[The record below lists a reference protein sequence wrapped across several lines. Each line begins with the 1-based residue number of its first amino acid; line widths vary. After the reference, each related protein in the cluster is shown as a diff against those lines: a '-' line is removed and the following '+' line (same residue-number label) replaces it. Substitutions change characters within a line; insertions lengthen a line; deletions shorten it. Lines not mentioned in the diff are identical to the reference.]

1 MRRLLI
7 GALGLSLTGCSHSP
21 PSPTLAASCPG
32 SDRPILD
39 DGSAPRPPWGLVSS
53 FGTKSED
60 LHGEPPH
67 AAKSAKR
74 LSDHAKK
81 SRNAKM
87 AASRGSPAKGESAP
101 FRPLPLPPPKA
112 PAPTPE
118 PVTTTAAHAASAP
131 ADGNGAASSSPPPR
145 DKPQV
150 TRSIEQE
157 LAAAS
162 ADAERS
168 NSAATPD
175 DADGLVAV
183 LMTRL
188 NITDVSDLTAKSVAI
203 DGRFAASA
211 GMIRTAIVAAGAS
224 EVQLSEATT
233 AAIDRLANGEVPAAV
248 VALAPPEAA
257 DTFPDVTGFRT
268 FRVPLSPRSLKP
280 RP

>member
-1 MRRLLI
+1 LRKLLI

-21 PSPTLAASCPG
+21 PSPALATSCPDGDSLIFDEG
-32 SDRPILD
+32 ST
-39 DGSAPRPPWGLVSS
+39 PRPPLGLVSFRS
-53 FGTKSED
+53 KPED
-60 LHGEPPH
+60 LHGRPPH

-74 LSDHAKK
+74 PSGHAGKN
-81 SRNAKM
+81 RNAKV
-87 AASRGSPAKGESAP
+87 AVSRVSAAKGESTP
-101 FRPLPLPPPKA
+101 SRPLSPAPPKP
-112 PAPTPE
+112 PAATPE
-118 PVTTTAAHAASAP
+118 PVATPAHAAPAP
-131 ADGNGAASSSPPPR
+131 ADGNAASSSAPPQ

-150 TRSIEQE
+150 ARTIQQE
-157 LAAAS
+157 VAAAS

-168 NSAATPD
+168 NSAATAD
-175 DADGLVAV
+175 DAEGLVAV

-211 GMIRTAIVAAGAS
+211 GVIRTAIVAAGAT

-233 AAIDRLANGEVPAAV
+233 TAIDRLVNGEVPAAI
-248 VALAPPEAA
+248 VALVPPDAA

-268 FRVPLSPRSLKP
+268 FRVPLSPRSLKS

>member
-1 MRRLLI
+1 LRKLLI

-21 PSPTLAASCPG
+21 PSPALATSCPE
-32 SDRPILD
+32 SDRLIFD
-39 DGSAPRPPWGLVSS
+39 DGSTPRPPLGLVS
-53 FGTKSED
+53 FGTTSAN
-60 LHGEPPH
+60 LHGRSH

-74 LSDHAKK
+74 PSDHA
-81 SRNAKM
+81 AKDRKAKT
-87 AASRGSPAKGESAP
+87 AASRMSAAKGESAP
-101 FRPLPLPPPKA
+101 SRPLSPAPPKA
-112 PAPTPE
+112 PAAAPE
-118 PVTTTAAHAASAP
+118 PVTAAP
-131 ADGNGAASSSPPPR
+131 ADDDVAASSAAPQR

-157 LAAAS
+157 IAAAT

-168 NSAATPD
+168 NSAATAD
-175 DADGLVAV
+175 DAEGLVAV

-203 DGRFAASA
+203 DARFAASA
-211 GMIRTAIVAAGAS
+211 GVIRTAIVAAGAT

-233 AAIDRLANGEVPAAV
+233 AAIDRLANGEVPAAI
-248 VALAPPEAA
+248 VALAPAEAA
-257 DTFPDVTGFRT
+257 DAYPDVTGFRT